1 MWTRFHVRVIPLTQ
15 RKMHAK
21 LRIEAS
27 EVVQVLKFLHAS
39 TARTDIECNAKLMP
53 GGATND
59 NPSAILPFYDV
70 GFSSAGPILTNAHAH
85 LLLLRPVR

>member
-1 MWTRFHVRVIPLTQ
+1 
-15 RKMHAK
+15 MHAK

-27 EVVQVLKFLHAS
+27 EVVQVRKFLHAS
-39 TARTDIECNAKLMP
+39 TARADIKRNAKLMP

-59 NPSAILPFYDV
+59 DPSAILPFYEV
-70 GFSSAGPILTNAHAH
+70 RFPSAGPILTNAHAH